1 MFKKSL
7 FNWYVIKYGTIKIL
21 FIVVVVVVVVAD
33 AAAAVSVGVV
43 GVSNQLRDLF
53 DITLR
58 HELLYN

>member
-1 MFKKSL
+1 MYKKTL
-7 FNWYVIKYGTIKIL
+7 FNWYVITYGTIQIL
-21 FIVVVVVVVVAD
+21 FIVVVVVVAD

-53 DITLR
+53 YITPR

>member
-1 MFKKSL
+1 
-7 FNWYVIKYGTIKIL
+7 L
-21 FIVVVVVVVVAD
+21 FIVVVVVVVVVVAD

-53 DITLR
+53 YITLR